1 MRIKNPLSFI
11 SQPKIFL
18 YCFLAGSL
26 IWLFNEL
33 NNRSNATIFYP
44 INFEYDEP
52 ENFIEV
58 EPNPN
63 LVEVSINGTGWNL
76 LRNLLK
82 INIKKAEYKLNNPS
96 QTKYILSSSLIPN
109 ISESLENISLNYVV
123 TDSVFFNIELIKT
136 KSLILKFDSLGIEL
150 RDNFKVVSDVKIS
163 DEIIIIKGPESLI
176 NTLPD
181 EYLLKLKENNIGRNF
196 NSDISIESFGNFSEV
211 SPKSVNVN
219 FLVSEFINDE
229 ITFDLIYDQDGYDI
243 DTTIVVTYDIEKGI
257 KLDEED
263 SIYLSY
269 NIINGNIIPEVL
281 GTTKIEVIDL
291 IPNSIKLDR

>member
-96 QTKYILSSSLIPN
+96 QTKHILSSSLIPN

-243 DTTIVVTYDIEKGI
+243 DTTIVVTYDIEKDI

>member
-58 EPNPN
+58 ESNPN

-211 SPKSVNVN
+211 SPKRVNVN

-243 DTTIVVTYDIEKGI
+243 DTTILVTYDIEKGI

>member
-33 NNRSNATIFYP
+33 NNKSNATIFYP

-96 QTKYILSSSLIPN
+96 QTKHILSSSLIPN

>member
-123 TDSVFFNIELIKT
+123 TDSIFFNIELIKT

-211 SPKSVNVN
+211 SPKRVNVN

-243 DTTIVVTYDIEKGI
+243 DTTILVTYDIEKGI

>member
-1 MRIKNPLSFI
+1 MRIKNPLFFI

-123 TDSVFFNIELIKT
+123 TDSIFFNIELIKT

-281 GTTKIEVIDL
+281 GNTKIEVIDL

>member
-33 NNRSNATIFYP
+33 NNKSNATIFYP

-96 QTKYILSSSLIPN
+96 QTKHILSSSLIPN

-211 SPKSVNVN
+211 SPKRVNVN

-229 ITFDLIYDQDGYDI
+229 ITFDLIYNQDGYDI

>member
-1 MRIKNPLSFI
+1 MRIKNPLFFI

-96 QTKYILSSSLIPN
+96 QTKHILSSSLVPN

-123 TDSVFFNIELIKT
+123 TDSVFFNIELIKK
-136 KSLILKFDSLGIEL
+136 KSLTLKFDSLGIEP
-150 RDNFKVVSDVKIS
+150 VSYTH
-163 DEIIIIKGPESLI
+163 L
-176 NTLPD
+176 TLPT
-181 EYLLKLKENNIGRNF
+181 KR
-196 NSDISIESFGNFSEV
+196 
-211 SPKSVNVN
+211 
-219 FLVSEFINDE
+219 
-229 ITFDLIYDQDGYDI
+229 
-243 DTTIVVTYDIEKGI
+243 IV
-257 KLDEED
+257 
-263 SIYLSY
+263 
-269 NIINGNIIPEVL
+269 
-281 GTTKIEVIDL
+281 
-291 IPNSIKLDR
+291 

>member
-1 MRIKNPLSFI
+1 M
-11 SQPKIFL
+11 
-18 YCFLAGSL
+18 
-26 IWLFNEL
+26 
-33 NNRSNATIFYP
+33 
-44 INFEYDEP
+44 
-52 ENFIEV
+52 
-58 EPNPN
+58 
-63 LVEVSINGTGWNL
+63 
-76 LRNLLK
+76 
-82 INIKKAEYKLNNPS
+82 
-96 QTKYILSSSLIPN
+96 
-109 ISESLENISLNYVV
+109 
-123 TDSVFFNIELIKT
+123 
-136 KSLILKFDSLGIEL
+136 GIEL

-211 SPKSVNVN
+211 SPKRVNVN

-243 DTTIVVTYDIEKGI
+243 DTTIVVTYQVEKGVE
-257 KLDEED
+257 LDEED

>member
-1 MRIKNPLSFI
+1 MRIKNPLSVI
-11 SQPKIFL
+11 SQPKIFF

-44 INFEYDEP
+44 INFQYDEP
-52 ENFIEV
+52 ENFIEIL
-58 EPNPN
+58 PNPN
-63 LVEVSINGTGWNL
+63 LVEISINGTGWNL

-82 INIKKAEYKLNNPS
+82 LNIKKAEYKLNNPS
-96 QTKYILSSSLIPN
+96 QVKHILSSSLIPN

-123 TDSVFFNIELIKT
+123 TDSVFFNIELKKT
-136 KSLILKFDSLGIEL
+136 KSLILKFDSLSIDL
-150 RDNFKVVSDVKIS
+150 RDNFKVVSGINIS
-163 DEIIIIKGPESLI
+163 DEIINVTGPESLI
-176 NTLPD
+176 NSLPD
-181 EYLLKLKENNIGRNF
+181 EYLLNINENNLSRNF
-196 NSDISIESFGNFSEV
+196 NSDISIQQFGNFSEV

-219 FLVSEFINDE
+219 FLVAEFINDE
-229 ITFDLIYDQDGYDI
+229 ISFDLKYDQDEYNI
-243 DTTIVVTYDIEKGI
+243 DTTIVVTYEIEKGI
-257 KLDEED
+257 ELDAED

-281 GTTKIEVIDL
+281 GTTKIKVIDL

>member
-1 MRIKNPLSFI
+1 M
-11 SQPKIFL
+11 
-18 YCFLAGSL
+18 
-26 IWLFNEL
+26 
-33 NNRSNATIFYP
+33 
-44 INFEYDEP
+44 
-52 ENFIEV
+52 
-58 EPNPN
+58 
-63 LVEVSINGTGWNL
+63 
-76 LRNLLK
+76 
-82 INIKKAEYKLNNPS
+82 
-96 QTKYILSSSLIPN
+96 
-109 ISESLENISLNYVV
+109 
-123 TDSVFFNIELIKT
+123 
-136 KSLILKFDSLGIEL
+136 GIEL

-196 NSDISIESFGNFSEV
+196 NSDISIESFGDFSEV

-243 DTTIVVTYDIEKGI
+243 DTTIVVSYEIEKGI

-281 GTTKIEVIDL
+281 GNTKIEVIDL

>member
-96 QTKYILSSSLIPN
+96 QTKHILSSSLVPN

-123 TDSVFFNIELIKT
+123 TDSVFFNIELIKK
-136 KSLILKFDSLGIEL
+136 KSLTLKFDSLGIEL
-150 RDNFKVVSDVKIS
+150 RDNFKLVSDVNIS
-163 DEIIIIKGPESLI
+163 DEIINIKGPESLI

-196 NSDISIESFGNFSEV
+196 NSDISIESFGDFSEV

-243 DTTIVVTYDIEKGI
+243 DTTIVVSYEIEKGI

-281 GTTKIEVIDL
+281 GNTKIEVIDL

>member
-211 SPKSVNVN
+211 SPKRVNVN

-243 DTTIVVTYDIEKGI
+243 DTTILVTYDIEKGI

>member
-1 MRIKNPLSFI
+1 MRIKNPLFFI

-96 QTKYILSSSLIPN
+96 QTKHILSSSLVPN

-123 TDSVFFNIELIKT
+123 TDSVFFNIELIKK
-136 KSLILKFDSLGIEL
+136 KSLTLKFDSLGIEL
-150 RDNFKVVSDVKIS
+150 RDNFKLVSDVKIS
-163 DEIIIIKGPESLI
+163 DEIINIKGPESLI

-196 NSDISIESFGNFSEV
+196 NSDISIESFGDFSEV

-243 DTTIVVTYDIEKGI
+243 DTTIVVSYEIEKGI

-281 GTTKIEVIDL
+281 GNTKIEVIDL

>member
-33 NNRSNATIFYP
+33 NNKSNATIFYP

-211 SPKSVNVN
+211 SPKRVNVN

-229 ITFDLIYDQDGYDI
+229 ITFDLIYNQDGYDI

>member
-96 QTKYILSSSLIPN
+96 QTKHILSSSLVPN

-136 KSLILKFDSLGIEL
+136 KNLILKFDSLGIEL
-150 RDNFKVVSDVKIS
+150 RDNFKVVSDVNIS
-163 DEIIIIKGPESLI
+163 DEIINIKGPESLI

-181 EYLLKLKENNIGRNF
+181 EYLLKLKENNIGGNF

-211 SPKSVNVN
+211 SPKSVNIN

-229 ITFDLIYDQDGYDI
+229 ITFDLIYYQDGYDI
-243 DTTIVVTYDIEKGI
+243 DTTIVVNYEIEKGI